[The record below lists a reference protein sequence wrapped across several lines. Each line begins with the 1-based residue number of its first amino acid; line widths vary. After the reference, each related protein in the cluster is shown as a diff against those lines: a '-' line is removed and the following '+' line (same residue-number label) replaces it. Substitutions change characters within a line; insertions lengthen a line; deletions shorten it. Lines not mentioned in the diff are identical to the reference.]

1 MRHIR
6 LDLLT
11 ELRDIPTPDT
21 ATMCI
26 CIFTCRL
33 HFSMDNIMQNVEAVR
48 VAHHEQLMQQ
58 LPTMNFSGC
67 LIELLIELLIDSL
80 LTNGATMSI
89 AFAPAFGPAHAP
101 VPQKCANVTCIVCV
115 LRMSCALDRSVA
127 STSRFLSRS
136 LITTQRSMDGDATG
150 DATSGDA
157 TGDATSS
164 DATSSD
170 ATSGD
175 ATGDATTIT
184 GIMTMSVTAPAA
196 TGTMAANDAAIP
208 AYHY

>member
-1 MRHIR
+1 MQHIR
-6 LDLLT
+6 LDPLADLC
-11 ELRDIPTPDT
+11 DILTPDT
-21 ATMCI
+21 AKI
-26 CIFTCRL
+26 CFYTFTCRL
-33 HFSMDNIMQNVEAVR
+33 HFSIDNITQNVEAVR

-127 STSRFLSRS
+127 
-136 LITTQRSMDGDATG
+136 
-150 DATSGDA
+150 
-157 TGDATSS
+157 
-164 DATSSD
+164 
-170 ATSGD
+170 
-175 ATGDATTIT
+175 
-184 GIMTMSVTAPAA
+184 
-196 TGTMAANDAAIP
+196 
-208 AYHY
+208 